1 METASG
7 IPADAAT
14 MVVVPT
20 IFSTEAQ
27 VKELLGRLEVHYL
40 ANQDPN
46 IYFALLGDFPDA
58 DSEQATGDL
67 LLIESAGNGID
78 ELNLRYAKHEA
89 PRFFLF
95 HRRRLW
101 NASEGRWMGWE
112 RKRGKLQEFNR
123 LLRGARDTSF
133 VVRTADEAL
142 MAQIRYVITLDS
154 DTQLPRDI
162 ARKLIGAAVHPLNRP
177 VFDPETRRVTRG
189 YAIVQPRVSISLES
203 ASRSRFA
210 RIFSGN
216 TGIDPYTTAVS
227 DVYQDLFCE
236 GNFTGKGLY
245 DVDAFEAALENRVP
259 ENSLLSHDLFESLFA
274 RAALTTD
281 IELLDDYPAV
291 YDSYAKRQHRWTR
304 GDWQILRWLFPYVPD
319 AARRKMR
326 NPLPLI
332 ARWKIFDNLRR
343 SLVAPS
349 LFLWLLAC
357 WTIFPGSG
365 LIWSLFVLVTIAFP
379 VYLHVTTSLL
389 IHPRGIPWT
398 SHFWS
403 LWGDVRTNTA
413 QVFLSALLLP
423 HQAYLMTDAIL
434 RTIYRKL
441 FSRKKLLEWV
451 TAADAERDS
460 RNDLSSMSRFMWPAE
475 LLALLGIVLTLIVH
489 RAALPLAT
497 GFGLVWLTAPL
508 VAWWVSRPRPAERK
522 LLNAEDM
529 KLARIVARRTWRFFE
544 AFVGP
549 EDHWLPPD
557 NFQEDPTPV
566 IAHRTSP
573 TNIGLLF
580 LTTSAAHDLGYIGS
594 LEFVER
600 QELTFSTIGRLG
612 KFHGHLFNWYDTKT
626 LEPLH
631 PQYISTVDSG
641 NLAGHL
647 IAVKQACIELP
658 DTKLF
663 DERIIA
669 GLRDTVDAIS
679 FEATKLGS
687 VRQRTDVVTVSQ
699 LRDEIE
705 ACRVLLGNGDSL
717 DVEGWQSLFKAL
729 GRHIAEIEDII
740 NALAHEHGADNF
752 KELRWW
758 IAALDHQVGACRRD
772 ADTLTGWTDFI
783 SQLPSE
789 TTTALADE
797 NDGTK

>member
-1 METASG
+1 M
-7 IPADAAT
+7 
-14 MVVVPT
+14 
-20 IFSTEAQ
+20 
-27 VKELLGRLEVHYL
+27 
-40 ANQDPN
+40 
-46 IYFALLGDFPDA
+46 
-58 DSEQATGDL
+58 
-67 LLIESAGNGID
+67 
-78 ELNLRYAKHEA
+78 
-89 PRFFLF
+89 
-95 HRRRLW
+95 
-101 NASEGRWMGWE
+101 
-112 RKRGKLQEFNR
+112 
-123 LLRGARDTSF
+123 
-133 VVRTADEAL
+133 
-142 MAQIRYVITLDS
+142 
-154 DTQLPRDI
+154 
-162 ARKLIGAAVHPLNRP
+162 HPLNRP
-177 VFDPETRRVTRG
+177 VLDPETRRVTRG
-189 YAIVQPRVSISLES
+189 YSILQPRVSISLES

-245 DVDAFEAALENRVP
+245 DVDAFEAALADRVP

-304 GDWQILRWLFPYVPD
+304 GDWQILRWLFLSVPD
-319 AARRKMR
+319 AARHKTR

-332 ARWKIFDNLRR
+332 SRWKIFDNLRR

-349 LFLWLLAC
+349 LFLWLLASC
-357 WTIFPGSG
+357 TVFPGSAW
-365 LIWSLFVLVTIAFP
+365 IWSLFVLVTIAFP
-379 VYLHVTTSLL
+379 VYLHVTSSLL

-403 LWGDVRTNTA
+403 VWGDVRTNTA

-423 HQAYLMTDAIL
+423 HQAYLMSDAIL

-441 FSRKKLLEWV
+441 ISRKKLLEWV
-451 TAADAERDS
+451 TAADAERS
-460 RNDLSSMSRFMWPAE
+460 ARNDLSSMLRFMWPAE
-475 LLALLGIVLTLIVH
+475 LLTLLVVALTLIVH
-489 RAALPLAT
+489 PAALPVA
-497 GFGLVWLTAPL
+497 GAVGLTWITAPL
-508 VAWWVSRPRPAERK
+508 IAWWLSKPRRKERK
-522 LLNAEDM
+522 LLNAEDT
-529 KLARIVARRTWRFFE
+529 KLARTIARRTWRFFE

-573 TNIGLLF
+573 TNIGLLL
-580 LTTSAAHDLGYIGS
+580 LTTSAAHDLGYVGS

-600 QELTFSTIGRLG
+600 QELTFSTIARLG
-612 KFHGHLFNWYDTKT
+612 KFQGHLFNWYDTRT

-663 DERIIA
+663 DERVIA
-669 GLRDTVDAIS
+669 GLHDTVDAIS

-705 ACRVLLGNGDSL
+705 ACRKLLVTDATRDLAS
-717 DVEGWQSLFKAL
+717 WTSLF
-729 GRHIAEIEDII
+729 E
-740 NALAHEHGADNF
+740 
-752 KELRWW
+752 
-758 IAALDHQVGACRRD
+758 ACARTWR
-772 ADTLTGWTDFI
+772 
-783 SQLPSE
+783 
-789 TTTALADE
+789 
-797 NDGTK
+797 N